1 MYIDQRATVLTDVES
16 DEFRIARGTKQ
27 ADPLSSL
34 LFHSVLRSA
43 VEKEIETWKDNGL
56 GIKPS
61 DEKRDCIPNLRFP
74 DHMLMMASS
83 LEQLKKCSRI
93 SKSTETQGREIH
105 PSKIKIPT
113 NQKTNKL
120 REFEIVEMHVKILL
134 LDGKYLGQMIT
145 FVDQETTEGQHRI
158 RCAWSAFTKHRQGL
172 TSQSHSTS
180 TPITLVRRCCR
191 TYNNVQCQDTNY
203 NKRTR
208 AMLRTTQRRMLRL
221 IIQTERKYKN
231 IKELGEETFVTTK

>member
-83 LEQLKKCSRI
+83 LEQFKKCSRI

-172 TSQSHSTS
+172 TSQSHLRRHRLHLFDAAVAPT
-180 TPITLVRRCCR
+180 IT
-191 TYNNVQCQDTNY
+191 YSA
-203 NKRTR
+203 RTR
-208 AMLRTTQRRMLRL
+208 TTS
-221 IIQTERKYKN
+221 
-231 IKELGEETFVTTK
+231 KEHEQCSAPLNAECFHSSSRQKENTKI